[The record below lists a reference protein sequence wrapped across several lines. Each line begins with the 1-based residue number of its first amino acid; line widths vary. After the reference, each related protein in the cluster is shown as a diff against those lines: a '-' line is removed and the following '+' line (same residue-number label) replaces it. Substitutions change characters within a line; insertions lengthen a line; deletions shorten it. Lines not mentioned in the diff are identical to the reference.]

1 MVRLGKVFSCTI
13 HFWGLFRDKWVIK
26 IKSTESLKV
35 REQMVDMH
43 QFFIDKIDEAVES
56 QRYIEASWLIY
67 SCIEKRFFRILQ
79 KYKKQCKYCKG
90 KSKCKKNRNELAIS
104 TKIACVERLCEN
116 NVECLS
122 KSFKSEQINEI
133 KLWVKNR
140 NKMMHDLLSLST
152 YENMDDRFK
161 ESAIKGQSLL
171 SDLYKSC
178 TKFRKIFYSDNYEFV
193 FPEIAMEGCRC
204 NNRNNE
210 K

>member
-67 SCIEKRFFRILQ
+67 SCIENRFFRILQ

-104 TKIACVERLCEN
+104 TKIACVERFALF
-116 NVECLS
+116 CL
-122 KSFKSEQINEI
+122 
-133 KLWVKNR
+133 
-140 NKMMHDLLSLST
+140 
-152 YENMDDRFK
+152 
-161 ESAIKGQSLL
+161 
-171 SDLYKSC
+171 
-178 TKFRKIFYSDNYEFV
+178 KFT
-193 FPEIAMEGCRC
+193 
-204 NNRNNE
+204 
-210 K
+210 